1 MSAEMRLDVRLPI
14 GGMFTLIGGLLAI
27 YGLVSDKAMY
37 NRSLDINI
45 NLWWGLVMLV
55 FGVLMLVLAPRRRKK
70 RGRSPSPA
78 ARAWPLEVPN
88 RQELAIALM

>member
-1 MSAEMRLDVRLPI
+1 MSAEMRLDVRWPI

-55 FGVLMLVLAPRRRKK
+55 FGVVMLALARKATQEARK
-70 RGRSPSPA
+70 VAQSGGKKLATGPA
-78 ARAWPLEVPN
+78 K
-88 RQELAIALM
+88 

>member
-27 YGLVSDKAMY
+27 YGLVADKAMY
-37 NRSLDINI
+37 SRSLDINI

-55 FGVLMLVLAPRRRKK
+55 FGVLMLVLARKATQEARK
-70 RGRSPSPA
+70 VAQSGGKKLATGPA
-78 ARAWPLEVPN
+78 K
-88 RQELAIALM
+88 

>member
-1 MSAEMRLDVRLPI
+1 MSAEMRLDVRVPI

-45 NLWWGLVMLV
+45 NLWWGLVMFV
-55 FGVLMLVLAPRRRKK
+55 FGVLMLVLARKATQEARK
-70 RGRSPSPA
+70 VAQSGGKNLA
-78 ARAWPLEVPN
+78 AGGAK
-88 RQELAIALM
+88 

>member
-1 MSAEMRLDVRLPI
+1 MSAEMRLDVRWPI

-55 FGVLMLVLAPRRRKK
+55 FGVLMLALARKATQEARK
-70 RGRSPSPA
+70 VAQSGGKSLA
-78 ARAWPLEVPN
+78 AGSAK
-88 RQELAIALM
+88 

>member
-1 MSAEMRLDVRLPI
+1 MSAEMRLDVRWPI

-37 NRSLDINI
+37 SRSLDINI

-55 FGVLMLVLAPRRRKK
+55 FGILMLVLAHKATQEARRTAESSGKK
-70 RGRSPSPA
+70 LATGPA
-78 ARAWPLEVPN
+78 K
-88 RQELAIALM
+88 

>member
-1 MSAEMRLDVRLPI
+1 MSAEMRLDVRWPI

-45 NLWWGLVMLV
+45 NLWWGLVMLL
-55 FGVLMLVLAPRRRKK
+55 FGVLMLLLARRATQEARKAVAAAKKPGGLAPGLTK
-70 RGRSPSPA
+70 
-78 ARAWPLEVPN
+78 
-88 RQELAIALM
+88 

>member
-1 MSAEMRLDVRLPI
+1 
-14 GGMFTLIGGLLAI
+14 MFTLIGGLLAI

-55 FGVLMLVLAPRRRKK
+55 FGVVMLALARKATQEARK
-70 RGRSPSPA
+70 VAQSGSKKLATGPA
-78 ARAWPLEVPN
+78 K
-88 RQELAIALM
+88 

>member
-55 FGVLMLVLAPRRRKK
+55 FGVLMLALARKATQEARK
-70 RGRSPSPA
+70 VAQSGGKNLA
-78 ARAWPLEVPN
+78 AGSAK
-88 RQELAIALM
+88 

>member
-55 FGVLMLVLAPRRRKK
+55 FGVLMLALARKATQEARK
-70 RGRSPSPA
+70 VAQSGGKSLA
-78 ARAWPLEVPN
+78 AGSAK
-88 RQELAIALM
+88 